1 MNALFNALYFRN
13 ERAEQLWM
21 RLAYSARDMH
31 ITRARAAWLRYRFTP
46 PPKGRS
52 LASLGT
58 RRSATLLRL
67 KR

>member
-13 ERAEQLWM
+13 ERAEQH
-21 RLAYSARDMH
+21 ARVQRDTH
-31 ITRARAAWLRYRFTP
+31 ITRAPAAWLRYRFTP